1 MSQRSPELFA
11 RIGPAALRTVI
22 ADFYQRLFDD
32 VMIGFLFVGKDR
44 ARLIQKEWELTA
56 RFLGADIPYT
66 GRPMR
71 MAHAASP
78 IFGGHFE
85 RRLQLLRETLA
96 DHAVDPEVA
105 QVWIDHQLALR
116 SQITVDRGSECKDS
130 GVELAPSQVVERAE
144 APLAA
149 TTQPAVPAAP
159 LAERGLI
166 RLGRKP

>member
-22 ADFYQRLFDD
+22 TDFYQRLFSD
-32 VMIGFLFVGKDR
+32 VMIGFLFAGKDR

-85 RRLQLLRETLA
+85 RRLQILRETLA
-96 DHAVDPEVA
+96 EHAVDPEVVR
-105 QVWIDHQLALR
+105 VWIEHQLALR

-130 GVELAPSQVVERAE
+130 GVELPPAGVIERTE
-144 APLAA
+144 APA

-159 LAERGLI
+159 LAERGLV